1 MNIHFLIEH
10 FKMIS
15 ERSLSHCW
23 SLILKTWYYRTN
35 ILC

>member
-10 FKMIS
+10 LMIS